1 MKSLVKIL
9 VMLCLVVP
17 LYVLLVEGV
26 WEQRQ
31 RVRSTTEAGYTIPA
45 DFSRILAVD
54 YQGVLSDY
62 QFLKIITFYG
72 ERLLHDQ
79 KLSDTDWRY
88 IIQGLETVTDLDPY
102 FMDTYLFAE
111 SLLAWESDRV
121 EQANNFLQKGMRYIS
136 NWRLPFYVGCNYLLF
151 LQDYTNAAE
160 YFKRASRLPD
170 SPNFL
175 ATLAARLDYYAG
187 KSDTAILFLSG
198 LLAETS
204 DPGLRQRLEKRMLA
218 LQRAAEIEKALRQ
231 FQTEYG
237 RIPSGWGELVN
248 KGVIDELPHDP
259 YGGNWV
265 LLETGRV
272 FSTSKFADVKP
283 ESKPEQPAINP

>member
-17 LYVLLVEGV
+17 LYLPLVEGV

-79 KLSDTDWRY
+79 KLSDTDWHY